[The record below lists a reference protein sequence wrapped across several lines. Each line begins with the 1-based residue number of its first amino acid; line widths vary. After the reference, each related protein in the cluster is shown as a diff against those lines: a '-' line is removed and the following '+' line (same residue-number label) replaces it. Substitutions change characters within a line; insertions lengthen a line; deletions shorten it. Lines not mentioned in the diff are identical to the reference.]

1 MDTQKT
7 ASLGRVTG
15 CARLMERGLRLCL
28 RKARWA
34 RSGGLMRWWPVRRAA
49 NRDGGEYG
57 WYILALSVVLVPLW
71 MEFILEFIAR
81 SP

>member
-1 MDTQKT
+1 
-7 ASLGRVTG
+7 
-15 CARLMERGLRLCL
+15 
-28 RKARWA
+28 
-34 RSGGLMRWWPVRRAA
+34 MRWWPVRRAA